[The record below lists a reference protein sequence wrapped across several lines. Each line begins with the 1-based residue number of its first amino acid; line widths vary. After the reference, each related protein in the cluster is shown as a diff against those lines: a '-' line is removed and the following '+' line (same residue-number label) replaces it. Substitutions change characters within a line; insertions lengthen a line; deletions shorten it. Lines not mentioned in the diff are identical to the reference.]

1 MDEKEI
7 KESRKYRNS
16 VIIHNFKLVIKGTI
30 KIKKTK
36 YIFRRNQAKINQTK
50 Q

>member
-30 KIKKTK
+30 KIKKPNTSSEE
-36 YIFRRNQAKINQTK
+36 TK
-50 Q
+50 QK